1 MKKIADIPLRCKN
14 IMVERMRL
22 KDKVCIVTGG
32 SRGIGKGIATAFA
45 KEGAKIIINYRSK
58 RDVAR
63 ETRNEIR
70 QYCTEVEIVEAD
82 VSKEEEVV
90 EMVKKTKDRFGT
102 IDILVN
108 NAGTYEDRVIW
119 KMDKNIW
126 DEVISTNLT
135 GVFLCTKHVVPLMRE
150 KGWGRIINISSVVG
164 QIGTFG
170 ASNYAASKSGL
181 FGFTKAVAKEVANK
195 NITVNCVALGYIE
208 AGMNLRLPEEI
219 RQKVLQEIPMKR
231 FGKVE
236 EVAGPV
242 VFLCTDEA
250 AYITG
255 QIIQINGGFYM

>member
-1 MKKIADIPLRCKN
+1 
-14 IMVERMRL
+14 MRL

-63 ETRNEIR
+63 ETCNEIR
-70 QYCTEVEIVEAD
+70 QYCTEVEIVKAD

-108 NAGTYEDRVIW
+108 NAGVYEDRVIW